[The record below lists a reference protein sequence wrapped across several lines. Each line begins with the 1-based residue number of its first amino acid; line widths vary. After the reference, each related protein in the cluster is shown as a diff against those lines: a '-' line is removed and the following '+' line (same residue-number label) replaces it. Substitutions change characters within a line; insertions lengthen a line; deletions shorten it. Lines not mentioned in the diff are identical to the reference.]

1 MILTDVELGAG
12 NSPDDVRPNMAGMV
26 WLLDDGAVDVAS
38 SVAMERVG
46 TGSTRLLD
54 NTGCGLLGASLSR
67 KRISVSLL
75 LTVLV
80 LGRVRRLVLA
90 MALLGNR
97 C

>member
-1 MILTDVELGAG
+1 
-12 NSPDDVRPNMAGMV
+12 MAGMV
-26 WLLDDGAVDVAS
+26 LLLDNGAVDVVS

-54 NTGCGLLGASLSR
+54 NAGCGLLDDGASLSR
-67 KRISVSLL
+67 KRMSVSLL

-80 LGRVRRLVLA
+80 GRVRRLVLT